1 MRKMLFAAMIAV
13 TLAIGGA
20 TQAAASAAQ
29 APAARRLSADLG
41 GEVTIYITRHGRTLF
56 NTMERAQGWSDTP
69 LTQAGVEVA
78 EDLGRGLRD
87 VQFHYVIS
95 SDLTRARQTARLVMA
110 QNKASS
116 TGLYDESDTLREVC
130 FGKFEGDLDANMYA
144 ELCAIAGY
152 PNQNALFEARPP
164 REIGMFICD
173 LVKQADTTGMG
184 EDGATVKNR
193 MQTKLRQIA
202 EEQAALGGGNVLL
215 VAHGVSITIMLSDM
229 DPAFEDFAV
238 RLANASVC
246 KVLYKNGSFTIQS
259 FNDTSYIEAGKE
271 LR

>member
-1 MRKMLFAAMIAV
+1 MMRKMLFAAMIAV

-29 APAARRLSADLG
+29 APVARRLSADLG
-41 GEVTIYITRHGRTLF
+41 GEVTIYVTRHGRTLF

-116 TGLYDESDTLREVC
+116 TGLYDESNMLREAC
-130 FGKFEGDLDANMYA
+130 YGSYEGDINANMLDAMSK
-144 ELCAIAGY
+144 AGGFADF
-152 PNQNALFEARPP
+152 PAFSQSAGTQMWLISA
-164 REIGMFICD
+164 D
-173 LVKQADTTGMG
+173 LIKQIDKTGMA
-184 EDGATVKNR
+184 EDGETIKNR

-215 VAHGVSITIMLSDM
+215 VAHGMSINIMLSDL
-229 DPAFEDFAV
+229 DPAFDYQGTA
-238 RLANASVC
+238 LANAGVC